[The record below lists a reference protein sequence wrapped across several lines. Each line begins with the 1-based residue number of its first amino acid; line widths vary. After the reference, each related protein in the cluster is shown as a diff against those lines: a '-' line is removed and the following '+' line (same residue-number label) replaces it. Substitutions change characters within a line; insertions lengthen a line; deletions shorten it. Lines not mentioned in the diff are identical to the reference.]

1 MFDFLNIFTNP
12 PYADQ
17 DILNAVI
24 GQKYSNLI
32 NYLEPSYNVFCDI
45 DYEQPF
51 NDAFYSEKIIKA
63 SFKNPKVCHYAG
75 ANKPLINTKVNNYY
89 DI

>member
-1 MFDFLNIFTNP
+1 MHS
-12 PYADQ
+12 
-17 DILNAVI
+17 NAVI

-51 NDAFYSEKIIKA
+51 NDAFYS
-63 SFKNPKVCHYAG
+63 
-75 ANKPLINTKVNNYY
+75 
-89 DI
+89 